1 MDTKKWEALLTAVE
15 QGSFTKAAERLGY
28 TQSGLTHMMHALEKE
43 VGFPLLIR
51 DRYGVRLTAAG
62 ERLLPTVR
70 EFQQVSKRLEHQISL
85 VGNQKRENIRVA
97 AYSSICMHW
106 LPAVVSSFRRDYPG
120 ISVDIRMGSVDEM
133 YTWLQE
139 DKVDLSFVSNQH
151 REGFD
156 WVPLWDDP
164 LLAILPPDYPIGSR
178 AVFPVSEFDGREF
191 LMPSQGFDYD
201 ILPIF
206 RSAGVSPDIRDT
218 SVDDGTVISMVELG
232 LGYSILSALIL
243 RGRQD
248 NIISRP
254 LEGGA
259 HRALGITL
267 PSLKQATPILH
278 QFITYAQETVRAIT
292 A

>member
-1 MDTKKWEALLTAVE
+1 
-15 QGSFTKAAERLGY
+15 
-28 TQSGLTHMMHALEKE
+28 
-43 VGFPLLIR
+43 
-51 DRYGVRLTAAG
+51 
-62 ERLLPTVR
+62 
-70 EFQQVSKRLEHQISL
+70 
-85 VGNQKRENIRVA
+85 
-97 AYSSICMHW
+97 
-106 LPAVVSSFRRDYPG
+106 
-120 ISVDIRMGSVDEM
+120 
-133 YTWLQE
+133 
-139 DKVDLSFVSNQH
+139 
-151 REGFD
+151 
-156 WVPLWDDP
+156 
-164 LLAILPPDYPIGSR
+164 
-178 AVFPVSEFDGREF
+178 
-191 LMPSQGFDYD
+191 MPSQGFDYD